1 MTEFDLAYL
10 AGIIDGEGCITIKV
24 QKKPRQNRLTYEVQ
38 IMVANTNLKLMDW
51 LKERFDGNYYTI
63 NKKSQRHK
71 TGYLWH
77 FHKNKEEVLKKI
89 LPYLVFKNEQAELA
103 LKVLEIKKE
112 GYYKR
117 EPNNEFSNRLE
128 EVKQKMHVLNKRGK
142 V

>member
-77 FHKNKEEVLKKI
+77 FHKNIKEVLEGV
-89 LPYLVFKNEQAELA
+89 LPYLVFKTEQAEIA
-103 LKVLEIKKE
+103 LKLLELKSKNFYSRDLSIVNDYE
-112 GYYKR
+112 D
-117 EPNNEFSNRLE
+117 L
-128 EVKQKMHVLNKRGK
+128 KQKIHVLNKRGK